1 MIARNFFGFII
12 YLMVM
17 VVIAVMMAAV
27 GLIYLLLIP
36 FVGLPHH
43 RIMQLK
49 SFLRQ
54 VPSLPARY
62 RV

>member
-1 MIARNFFGFII
+1 MILRSVFGFLM

-17 VVIAVMMAAV
+17 VIVGVILVAV
-27 GLIYLLLIP
+27 GVLFLLMIP

-43 RIMQLK
+43 RRMQLK

-54 VPSLPARY
+54 VSSLPARY